1 MVLPKDGQ
9 PESIETRI
17 VGIQGGLGS
26 FNHQAADE
34 RLPSVGVPRYE
45 LRYFDSTAALFR
57 SLRAGE
63 IDFGQFAIFNSSAG
77 FYAESLEAVSQN
89 VFEVVANYRI
99 PIVHCLIHHAD
110 SQPQELRTIITH
122 KEVLKQCRSK
132 LTLHYPLLNI
142 EVGDGEFKEPASVAA
157 AVAAGKLGRDVAT
170 VSCGRLAKEF
180 GLVIGECGL
189 QDSDNNESTFLLV
202 RWFELTVKPW
212 DR

>member
-1 MVLPKDGQ
+1 MVLTKDGRSECE
-9 PESIETRI
+9 ESRI

-34 RLPSVGVPRYE
+34 WLPSVGVSRYE

-57 SLRAGE
+57 SLHAGE
-63 IDFGQFAIFNSSAG
+63 IDFGQFAIFNTSAG

-122 KEVLKQCRSK
+122 KEVLKQCK
-132 LTLHYPLLNI
+132 NNLMIKYPSVTI
-142 EVGDGEFKEPASVAA
+142 EVGTGELTEPASVAA
-157 AVAAGKLGRDVAT
+157 AIAASKLGRDVAT
-170 VSCGRLAKEF
+170 LSCGRLAKEF
-180 GLVIGECGL
+180 GLVIGESGL

-202 RWFELTVKPW
+202 R
-212 DR
+212 

>member
-99 PIVHCLIHHAD
+99 PIVHCLIHHPD
-110 SQPQELRTIITH
+110 TRLNEVRTIITH
-122 KEVLKQCRSK
+122 KEVLKQCKNK
-132 LTLHYPLLNI
+132 LTLMYPSVMI
-142 EVGDGEFKEPASVAA
+142 EVGTDKLTEPASVAA
-157 AVAAGKLGRDVAT
+157 AIAASALGRDVAT
-170 VSCGRLAKEF
+170 LSCARLATEF
-180 GLVIGECGL
+180 GLVIGESGL
-189 QDSDNNESTFLLV
+189 QDADNNESTFLLV
-202 RWFELTVKPW
+202 R
-212 DR
+212 